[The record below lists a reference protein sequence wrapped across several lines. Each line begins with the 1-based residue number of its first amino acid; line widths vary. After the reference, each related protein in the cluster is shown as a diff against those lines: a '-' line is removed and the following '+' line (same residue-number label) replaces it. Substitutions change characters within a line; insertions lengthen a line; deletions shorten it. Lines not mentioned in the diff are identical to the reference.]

1 MIEWRLRVVM
11 AERDIGV
18 NELADLIG
26 IHRVNVSRMKTAKTM
41 PRLTEQTLDA
51 LCKALD
57 CQPGDLLRYT
67 SDEKEGANND

>member
-1 MIEWRLRVVM
+1 MLKRMIEWRLRVVM

-18 NELADLIG
+18 NELADRIR

-51 LCKALD
+51 LCEALD

-67 SDEKEGANND
+67 PDEKEA

>member
-11 AERDIGV
+11 AERDVGV
-18 NELADLIG
+18 GELAEKIG
-26 IHRVNVSRMKTAKTM
+26 INRVNASRLKTAKTM

-57 CQPGDLLRYT
+57 CQPGDLLRYAPST
-67 SDEKEGANND
+67 KEELEQT